1 MNRESNE
8 KVEELLKEF
17 NKDAEEDGL
26 FDIDIFLEDDESEN
40 L

>member
-1 MNRESNE
+1 MNRESDE
-8 KVEELLKEF
+8 KVEKLLKEF

-26 FDIDIFLEDDESEN
+26 FDIDIFFEDDESED